1 MYGTSNKQSNDG
13 AGVNNDASK
22 GVTGGE
28 SNNNKVTNK
37 DEQLAE
43 YRKKQQER
51 YHTCKGLNNQTY
63 VFSK

>member
-1 MYGTSNKQSNDG
+1 MYGTSNKQSNG
-13 AGVNNDASK
+13 ANNDASQ
-22 GVTGGE
+22 GIMGGE
-28 SNNNKVTNK
+28 SSKKALNK

-51 YHTCKGLNNQTY
+51 YQTCKGLNNQTY